1 MAFVAHSDKRDGSE
15 DKDYRDKIQHR
26 RIFAGAKGVGR
37 FSCDRLGSYLNLI
50 TLKKNQMQKLRLYLL
65 IGHPLKKI
73 QIKNSLILKL
83 LTKQLNQYHIL
94 ILLTVLF

>member
-1 MAFVAHSDKRDGSE
+1 
-15 DKDYRDKIQHR
+15 
-26 RIFAGAKGVGR
+26 
-37 FSCDRLGSYLNLI
+37 
-50 TLKKNQMQKLRLYLL
+50 MQKLRLYLL